1 MWLVVENVGNGL
13 SNIPEGGGLMTRQ
26 QVSSNTH
33 KPFWTPSPSMDTTA
47 SILTMNLPMPLLSNQ
62 AITVATGPNDWTDY
76 RPIIS
81 CSSYDNKEYENLF
94 FQTLRN
100 GLDKL
105 EAKDGKKKILNIN
118 GSIHYLSPEMAP
130 LFSYFVAQSYNGSYS
145 GWTSRITNRLGNDV
159 KDQIIYTETFESG
172 QANRI
177 SFENYA
183 NFVVNNLNREAG
195 GIGAYHINADS
206 FDKNE
211 YRYVRNAISIMN
223 PPIK

>member
-1 MWLVVENVGNGL
+1 MNG
-13 SNIPEGGGLMTRQ
+13 P
-26 QVSSNTH
+26 
-33 KPFWTPSPSMDTTA
+33 
-47 SILTMNLPMPLLSNQ
+47 
-62 AITVATGPNDWTDY
+62 
-76 RPIIS
+76 
-81 CSSYDNKEYENLF
+81 
-94 FQTLRN
+94 
-100 GLDKL
+100 
-105 EAKDGKKKILNIN
+105 
-118 GSIHYLSPEMAP
+118 PEMAP